1 MLGAGEFIAHWQNV
15 GTSAGVVCIVVT
27 LLYRARRFNQSKQ
40 LSIPTMPDFW
50 RHSGFHLTSTDKDGA
65 CVPSA
70 DLLRA
75 YFARPEVAPLAGSC
89 QAERALFA
97 RLQADPLEQVS
108 AIELATLADT
118 DARENYAVV
127 LAFRDHLV
135 SAGTLERAYRDFF
148 VDSWGHTRDF
158 GTSGIPPLFT
168 DQLAQMIVRSILDKC
183 EDGLMA
189 RAAEILF
196 REQRA
201 HVADGQVLLADLET
215 VEMKAQAA
223 RDGTRY
229 GNLGRL
235 LVDAQTPLR
244 SVDLDVIE
252 SENAAI
258 YWARDE
264 RHDTA
269 IRINFG
275 RSGLTALCRV
285 IEAWVAHF
293 HATTVRVEPV
303 RQIESARMRW
313 YVGLDS
319 TATSLLNGIYNGSVP
334 DELSRRRLL
343 CMMTMHF
350 DDQTVLLDT
359 ARGSPCYLA
368 LAMDHNDNVRMKP
381 QNLLM
386 NLPLQRRA

>member
-1 MLGAGEFIAHWQNV
+1 
-15 GTSAGVVCIVVT
+15 
-27 LLYRARRFNQSKQ
+27 
-40 LSIPTMPDFW
+40 MPDFW
-50 RHSGFHLTSTDKDGA
+50 RHSGFHLTSTDKHGA

-75 YFARPEVAPLAGSC
+75 YFARPEVAPVAESC

-97 RLQADPLEQVS
+97 RLQANPLESVS
-108 AIELATLADT
+108 AMELAALADA
-118 DARENYAVV
+118 DARENYTLV

-148 VDSWGHTRDF
+148 VDSRGRPRDF
-158 GTSGIPPLFT
+158 GMSGFPPLFA
-168 DQLAQMIVRSILDKC
+168 DQLAQMIVRNILDKC

-189 RAAEILF
+189 RAAELLF

-201 HVADGQVLLADLET
+201 HVADGQVLLADLEA
-215 VEMKAQAA
+215 VEMQAQAA

-244 SVDLDVIE
+244 SVDLDVIDTG
-252 SENAAI
+252 NAGI
-258 YWARDE
+258 YWVRDE

-275 RSGLTALCRV
+275 RAGLTALCRV

-303 RQIESARMRW
+303 RQIEAARMRW

-319 TATSLLNGIYNGSVP
+319 TATSLLNGIYNGAAP
-334 DELSRRRLL
+334 DEMSRRRLL
-343 CMMTMHF
+343 CMMIMHF
-350 DDQTVLLDT
+350 DDQTILLDT
-359 ARGSPCYLA
+359 ARRSPCYLA
-368 LAMDHNDNVRMKP
+368 LAMDQNDNVRMKP

>member
-1 MLGAGEFIAHWQNV
+1 
-15 GTSAGVVCIVVT
+15 
-27 LLYRARRFNQSKQ
+27 
-40 LSIPTMPDFW
+40 MPDFW
-50 RHSGFHLTSTDKDGA
+50 RHSGFHLTTIDQSGA

-75 YFARPEVAPLAGSC
+75 YFARPEVAPVAESC

-97 RLQADPLEQVS
+97 RLQDDPLAAVTALDLA
-108 AIELATLADT
+108 AIFDA
-118 DARENYAVV
+118 DARENYMVV
-127 LAFRDHLV
+127 LSLRDRLV
-135 SAGTLERAYRDFF
+135 SSGTLESAYRNFF
-148 VDSWGHTRDF
+148 VDSLGRPRDF
-158 GTSGIPPLFT
+158 GGSGFPPLFA
-168 DQLAQMIVRSILDKC
+168 DQLAQMILRNILDKC

-189 RAAEILF
+189 RAAELMF

-215 VEMKAQAA
+215 VEIQAQAA

-235 LVDAQTPLR
+235 IADAQTPLR
-244 SVDLDVIE
+244 SVELDVIDT
-252 SENAAI
+252 ENSAI

-275 RSGLTALCRV
+275 RPGLTALCRV

-293 HATTVRVEPV
+293 HAISVRVEPV
-303 RQIESARMRW
+303 RQIEAARMHW
-313 YVGLDS
+313 YIGLDS
-319 TATSLLNGIYNGSVP
+319 AATSALNEIYNGVVL
-334 DELSRRRLL
+334 DDASRRRLL
-343 CMMTMHF
+343 CMMKMHF
-350 DDQTVLLDT
+350 DDETALLDA

-368 LAMDHNDNVRMKP
+368 LAMDQDDNVRMKP

-386 NLPLQRRA
+386 NLPLRCVE